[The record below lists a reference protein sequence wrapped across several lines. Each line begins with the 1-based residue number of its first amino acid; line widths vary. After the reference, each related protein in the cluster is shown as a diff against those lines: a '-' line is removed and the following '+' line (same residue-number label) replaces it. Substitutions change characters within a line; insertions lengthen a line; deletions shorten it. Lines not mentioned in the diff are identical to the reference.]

1 MLSKI
6 AQRSLRRQIQNY
18 RCFSEIIKKDAVAGN
33 IVAQPSQNALFKT
46 EQYGQEALKEYF
58 EQDAL
63 LFPVEEIVNKVQVR
77 DFRFFLEHENFL
89 KVVDTLEKFES
100 GIVDLDSQAGKDF
113 IVFKRQLYQVYQIQ
127 NRSVQEH
134 ESFSFEIERENL
146 KWLSQANKD
155 FLASIQEN
163 DKIDE
168 LVNAKSLNGLIFKR
182 KMMDTNKL

>member
-1 MLSKI
+1 
-6 AQRSLRRQIQNY
+6 
-18 RCFSEIIKKDAVAGN
+18 
-33 IVAQPSQNALFKT
+33 
-46 EQYGQEALKEYF
+46 
-58 EQDAL
+58 
-63 LFPVEEIVNKVQVR
+63 
-77 DFRFFLEHENFL
+77 L